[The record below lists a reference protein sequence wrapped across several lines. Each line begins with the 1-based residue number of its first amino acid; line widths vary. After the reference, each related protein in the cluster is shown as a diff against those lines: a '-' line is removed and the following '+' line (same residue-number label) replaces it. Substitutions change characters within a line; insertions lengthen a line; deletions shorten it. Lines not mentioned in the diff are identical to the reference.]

1 MRINVTTLSVL
12 QSQLESVQTAIARIE
27 STGQAYGRDGN
38 SLNRA
43 DLKTLYDR
51 EKYLE
56 NRIARAQ
63 RTGGGMRVRFI
74 TPT

>member
-1 MRINVTTLSVL
+1 MTTLSVL
-12 QSQLESVQTAIARIE
+12 QGQLESVQDAIARIE
-27 STGQAYGRDGN
+27 ATGQAYGRDGN

-51 EKYLE
+51 ESYLE
-56 NRIARAQ
+56 KKIASAQ

-74 TPT
+74 TPI